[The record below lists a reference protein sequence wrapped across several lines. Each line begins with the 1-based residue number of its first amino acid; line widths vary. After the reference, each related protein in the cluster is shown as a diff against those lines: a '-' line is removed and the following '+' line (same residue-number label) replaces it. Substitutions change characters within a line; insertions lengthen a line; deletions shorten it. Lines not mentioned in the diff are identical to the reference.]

1 MLKMIKFGADW
12 CHPCKKLQ
20 PIVEKVAA
28 DLGPE
33 VISLET
39 VQLTDDD
46 QDTIMN
52 KWLLSAIP
60 TVIVLDNNEEVFR
73 FTGTKT
79 TAEIKALLKPFIDR

>member
-1 MLKMIKFGADW
+1 MLRMIKFGADW

-33 VISLET
+33 VITLET
-39 VQLTDDD
+39 VQLDDD
-46 QDTIMN
+46 NQATVMN
-52 KWLLSAIP
+52 KWVLTAIP
-60 TVIVLDNNEEVFR
+60 TVIVLEENDEVFR

-79 TAEIKALLKPFIDR
+79 VAEIKALLKPFIDR